1 MPHRSNHVLGRRRN
15 MPNQKFLGDSDWLGM
30 ALGKYFGHKGS
41 SGLVMVMIID
51 RALKEITKI
60 ARRDL

>member
-1 MPHRSNHVLGRRRN
+1 

-41 SGLVMVMIID
+41 SGLVVVMIID
-51 RALKEITKI
+51 RTLKAITRI
-60 ARRDL
+60 VRRDL